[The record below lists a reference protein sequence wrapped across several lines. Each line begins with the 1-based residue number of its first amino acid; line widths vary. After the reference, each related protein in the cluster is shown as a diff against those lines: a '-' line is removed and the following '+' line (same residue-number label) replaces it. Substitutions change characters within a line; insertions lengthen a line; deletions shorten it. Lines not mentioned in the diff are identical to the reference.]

1 MFHTSYI
8 PSTMPNGKEY
18 QTTFHMDFD
27 IADRF
32 GIKAVKDTYKRAFN
46 SWKND
51 IEYIT
56 ELCIVMNIR
65 CWYWYSKGNAELS
78 KLYGEYYY
86 QVKDYVYSDKS
97 GFSKEDHSYFFD
109 MTD

>member
-1 MFHTSYI
+1 MLHPFYV

-27 IADRF
+27 IADHF
-32 GIKAVKDTYKRAFN
+32 GIEGVKDTYDRAFN
-46 SWKND
+46 SWKNC

-65 CWYWYSKGNAELS
+65 SWYWYSKGNEDLS
-78 KLYGEYYY
+78 KLYADYYY
-86 QVKDYVYSDKS
+86 QVKDYVYSDDSK
-97 GFSKEDHSYFFD
+97 FSKEDQSYFFD